1 MKWDKYKLENI
12 VSFKTG
18 KLNSN
23 AAIENGT
30 YPFFTCSKE
39 VYRTNTAAFNTDAV
53 LLGGNNAV
61 GDYPLFYFNGEFDAY
76 QRTYI
81 IEPLR

>member
-1 MKWDKYKLENI
+1 MKWENLRLEKL
-12 VSFKTG
+12 VSFRTG

-23 AAIENGT
+23 AAIDNGLF
-30 YPFFTCSKE
+30 PFFTCSKE
-39 VYRTNTAAFNTDAV
+39 IYRTNTTSFNTEAV

-61 GDYPLFYFNGEFDAY
+61 GDYPLFYFSGEFNAY

-81 IEPLR
+81 IEPLV